1 MAQSR
6 WARILVALVAVMVI
20 LSMVWSAVRLP

>member
-6 WARILVALVAVMVI
+6 WARVLVALVAVMVI
-20 LSMVWSAVRLP
+20 LSMVWAAVRLP